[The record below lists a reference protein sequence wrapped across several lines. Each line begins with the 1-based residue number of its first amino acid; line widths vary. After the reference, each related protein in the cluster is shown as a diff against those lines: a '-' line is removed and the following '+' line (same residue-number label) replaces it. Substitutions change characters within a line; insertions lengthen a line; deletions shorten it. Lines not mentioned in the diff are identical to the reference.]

1 MSRPVTRLSASPTAS
16 DRRLAAFAAAERRTK
31 ALDTPTARPALG
43 DREDAASLM
52 GIPAEELSPPIR
64 EAVLRMVKQISG
76 LHEELD
82 RARDRISQL
91 TELADRDSLTPLLNR
106 RAFQREL
113 ERTLS
118 FARRYGAPSSLVYF
132 DVNGMKRINDRFGH
146 QAGDAALVHLSRI
159 MLGQVRK
166 SDVVGRLGGDE
177 FGVILAHTA
186 RAKAERKAR
195 DLARLMS
202 STPLSFDG
210 RPLTLRI
217 AHGVHH
223 FGPDDDAAD
232 VLKAADH
239 AMYAD
244 KNGSF
249 PAG

>member
-1 MSRPVTRLSASPTAS
+1 MSRPVTRLSPSPTAS
-16 DRRLAAFAAAERRTK
+16 NRRRLAAFAGAERRVK
-31 ALDTPTARPALG
+31 ALDTPARPPLG

-64 EAVLRMVKQISG
+64 EAVLRMVREISG

-91 TELADRDSLTPLLNR
+91 TELADRDTLTPLLNR

-113 ERTLS
+113 ERALS
-118 FARRYGAPSSLVYF
+118 FARRYDMPSSLVYF

-166 SDVVGRLGGDE
+166 SDIVGRLGGDE
-177 FGVILAHTA
+177 FGVILAQTD

-195 DLARLMS
+195 DLARLMA

-210 RPLTLRI
+210 RPLNLRI

-223 FGPDDDAAD
+223 FGPDDKAAD

-244 KNGSF
+244 KNGAF

>member
-1 MSRPVTRLSASPTAS
+1 
-16 DRRLAAFAAAERRTK
+16 
-31 ALDTPTARPALG
+31 
-43 DREDAASLM
+43 
-52 GIPAEELSPPIR
+52 
-64 EAVLRMVKQISG
+64 
-76 LHEELD
+76 
-82 RARDRISQL
+82 
-91 TELADRDSLTPLLNR
+91 
-106 RAFQREL
+106 
-113 ERTLS
+113 
-118 FARRYGAPSSLVYF
+118 
-132 DVNGMKRINDRFGH
+132 MKRINDRFGH

-177 FGVILAHTA
+177 FGVILAHTD

-244 KNGSF
+244 KNGGF